1 MFHEGGGKKIFTFKL
16 RMRIIFIYNYGRMS
30 SLFIKGKKN
39 MRRLL
44 SICIALAGIAQAAEV
59 PLCAVPMAGSKT
71 IVDNAKVEGDPDPG
85 CSQVYANAET
95 VVKST
100 KSKIILTNSSTIPEQ
115 LSVGTVYLQ
124 PIDMAPAGM
133 MRARNKSDIH
143 LEIDIH
149 AKANLKSRGFA
160 PGDWLPNAD
169 VNYTIQKIGSPNPIQ
184 CGVSKSGKPLT
195 TCHMMAMV
203 ASDGA
208 HYGDNVKLEGPGFYV
223 ATFVAKTNPMNFGWH
238 TDTDSK
244 VLGTEYVDWKFK
256 QSYLFK
262 FTGIGKKG
270 SY

>member
-1 MFHEGGGKKIFTFKL
+1 
-16 RMRIIFIYNYGRMS
+16 MRIILFTGI
-30 SLFIKGKKN
+30 SL
-39 MRRLL
+39 LL
-44 SICIALAGIAQAAEV
+44 FNLVQAAEV
-59 PLCAVPMAGSKT
+59 PLCALPMNGSKT

-85 CSQVYANAET
+85 CSEVYANAIAAA
-95 VVKST
+95 KSSN
-100 KSKIILTNSSTIPEQ
+100 SKINLNNTSSIPPQ

-124 PIDMAPAGM
+124 PINMAPVGM
-133 MRARNKSDIH
+133 MRPRDKSDIH

-160 PGDWLPNAD
+160 PGDWLPNAN
-169 VNYTIQKIGSPNPIQ
+169 VTYSIQKIGSNTPIQ
-184 CGVSKSGKPLT
+184 CGMDKAGKPMT
-195 TCHMMAMV
+195 TCRLMAMV

-208 HYGDNVKLEGPGFYV
+208 HYGDNVKLDGPGFYV
-223 ATFVAKTNPMNFGWH
+223 ATFDAKTDPMNFGWH

-270 SY
+270 GY